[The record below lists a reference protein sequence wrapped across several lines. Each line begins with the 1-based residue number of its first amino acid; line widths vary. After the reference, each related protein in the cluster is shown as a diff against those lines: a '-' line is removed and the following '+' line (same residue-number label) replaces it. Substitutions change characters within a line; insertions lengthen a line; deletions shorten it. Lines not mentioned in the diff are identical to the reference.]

1 MTYVEEP
8 EGSVPGLSAGAR
20 KLAARCEPQ
29 VNELA
34 RRMARGAFENLGG
47 YAELPADVKDVEIA
61 ATARHAMR
69 LFLRSAVRGPRPS
82 DDGLET
88 FQTRA
93 AQRAE
98 EGMPLQLL
106 LRTYCM
112 GTRELWRELRKLS
125 EPGEEGALVELG
137 DALFAVQDRVVGAVT
152 ESYLDEQSALAAE
165 QRERRRSLAQAL
177 LDGTAHPERSLAD
190 GPALVVFMQLSGGS
204 GGPGGRSPVTVRR
217 LVRRIQAA
225 LDRAFGTEALTLLD
239 GAGGHAI
246 APGCTAVPDQLPELL
261 REIAGPDTRL
271 GACAVTEAGDIPRA
285 AHMVGEVVRI
295 AQACGRPPG
304 LHLLDDVLL
313 EYHLSRPNEG
323 SDRIA
328 ALLAPLAGR
337 PELVETLRTHLAQR
351 QDRRVTARLLNL
363 HPNSVDN
370 RLTRIMELTGLDLGA
385 PRDAAL
391 ALAALALGATA

>member
-1 MTYVEEP
+1 MTDHSGAGWSEVRWPTVTYVEEP
-8 EGSVPGLSAGAR
+8 EGAVPGLSAGAR

-112 GTRELWRELRKLS
+112 GTRELWRELRTLS

-190 GPALVVFMQLSGGS
+190 GPALVVFMHLGGGS
-204 GGPGGRSPVTVRR
+204 GDPAGVRPSPYGGWCGAFRPRWTGLSAPRRSPCST
-217 LVRRIQAA
+217 
-225 LDRAFGTEALTLLD
+225 
-239 GAGGHAI
+239 
-246 APGCTAVPDQLPELL
+246 APA
-261 REIAGPDTRL
+261 DT
-271 GACAVTEAGDIPRA
+271 PS
-285 AHMVGEVVRI
+285 
-295 AQACGRPPG
+295 PP
-304 LHLLDDVLL
+304 
-313 EYHLSRPNEG
+313 
-323 SDRIA
+323 
-328 ALLAPLAGR
+328 
-337 PELVETLRTHLAQR
+337 
-351 QDRRVTARLLNL
+351 
-363 HPNSVDN
+363 
-370 RLTRIMELTGLDLGA
+370 GA
-385 PRDAAL
+385 PRYRINSPSCCARSRDRTPGWARAR
-391 ALAALALGATA
+391 